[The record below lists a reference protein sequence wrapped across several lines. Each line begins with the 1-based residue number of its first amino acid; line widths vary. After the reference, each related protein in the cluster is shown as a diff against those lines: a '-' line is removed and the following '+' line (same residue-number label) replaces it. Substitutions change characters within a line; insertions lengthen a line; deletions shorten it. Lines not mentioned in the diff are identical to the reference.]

1 MDVKSPGKSSLP
13 EEEFANLAIEILD
26 KDAILLVLE
35 KMTPVSVLSFCQTNK
50 RFAKVCS
57 SQETFRRLMEVHYPE
72 IPVNQ
77 NPKAQYMEITAG
89 RGTRYA
95 LKITKKFEH
104 GFPIETEPEA
114 HVYEGPIKTGLI
126 TFNISGTRVRSGEM
140 LWLYVTY
147 DRARNQSSQ
156 TQVFKTE
163 EEALERFYERTDSVS
178 AVIEVK
184 DIRKIFR
191 KEYKEGDL
199 ESEWFLENDYT
210 YPLSKE
216 GMNSWMRERKFHKVG
231 SYRNYLEGRNSYI
244 LILPFIVG

>member
-1 MDVKSPGKSSLP
+1 MDVKSPGKSALP

-77 NPKAQYMEITAG
+77 NPKAQYMEITAV

-104 GFPIETEPEA
+104 GFPIETEQEA
-114 HVYEGPIKTGLI
+114 HVYEGPIKSGLI

-140 LWLYVTY
+140 FWLYVIY
-147 DRARNQSSQ
+147 DQKRNISSQ

-163 EEALERFYERTDSVS
+163 EEALEIFYQKTNSVS
-178 AVIEVK
+178 NAMIL
-184 DIRKIFR
+184 DIRKIFS
-191 KEYKEGDL
+191 KEYEKGVVM
-199 ESEWFLENDYT
+199 SEWLLKNDYT
-210 YPLSKE
+210 YPQSKE
-216 GMNSWMRERKFHKVG
+216 GMNNWMREMKFHKVG
-231 SYRNYLEGRNSYI
+231 SYRNYIEGRNLYI
-244 LILPFIVG
+244 LILPFIIG